1 MSTPVTVGQLTG
13 SAQSGHCC
21 PRSVTLPATGMTLA
35 HASQIAHLLG
45 GRLPTSSEWEW
56 MAGAGI
62 RLYPWGDHEPDRG
75 GSWANIRGVGPDTI
89 TPVGTFPSGA
99 TPEGVLDV
107 AGNVWEW
114 TSTPAGIGYVVR
126 GGSYRAVALY
136 AQCTFANEVP
146 ATLSSPGI
154 GVRVVREP

>member
-1 MSTPVTVGQLTG
+1 
-13 SAQSGHCC
+13 
-21 PRSVTLPATGMTLA
+21 MTLTRA
-35 HASQIAHLLG
+35 REIAHLFG

-56 MAGAGI
+56 MAGAGT
-62 RLYPWGDHEPDRG
+62 RLYPWGDREPDCEGAR
-75 GSWANIRGVGPDTI
+75 ANIRGVGPDTV
-89 TPVGTFPSGA
+89 TVVGAFPAGA
-99 TPEGVLDV
+99 TPDGVLDV

-114 TSTPAGIGYVVR
+114 THTAAGIGYVVR
-126 GGSYRAVALY
+126 GGSYRAIALY